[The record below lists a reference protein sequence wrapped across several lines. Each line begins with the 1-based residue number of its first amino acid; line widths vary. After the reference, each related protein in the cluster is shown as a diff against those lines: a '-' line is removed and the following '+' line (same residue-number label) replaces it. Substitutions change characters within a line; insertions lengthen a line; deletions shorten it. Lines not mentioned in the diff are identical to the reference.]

1 MYSSQKVFTRKYLGM
16 NIVKFPYLVVIFS
29 FGSLESSVPPGTQGG
44 GGVEWQDPVTL
55 ANARGPSWR
64 ELVRGGS
71 CNFKRVKRA

>member
-1 MYSSQKVFTRKYLGM
+1 M
-16 NIVKFPYLVVIFS
+16 
-29 FGSLESSVPPGTQGG
+29 PPGTQGG

-71 CNFKRVKRA
+71 CNFKRVKGLVGRHWSLFDDFKHGGGVGLSVLVCVGLEAMEV